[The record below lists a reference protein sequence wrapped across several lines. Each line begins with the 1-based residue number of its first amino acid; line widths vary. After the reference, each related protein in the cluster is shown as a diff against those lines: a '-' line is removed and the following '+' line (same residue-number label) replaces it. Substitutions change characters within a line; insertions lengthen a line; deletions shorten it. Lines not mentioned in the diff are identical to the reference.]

1 MIDSELKDSGLTTQ
15 NPAALILKPKNE
27 KSIMN
32 PVDFARS
39 FVSSLM
45 AGDIEKARA
54 AYHPDCV
61 IWHNFSNQTQT
72 VDENLELLQK
82 MLAVSKK
89 LEYIVTRLEEIENGY
104 LQLHTLQMTANDGNI
119 YSTDACLVVTLKDGK
134 IASAKEWIDPTPLAP
149 IFAKA

>member
-1 MIDSELKDSGLTTQ
+1 MIESSLTGVGLTSQ
-15 NPAALILKPKNE
+15 NPSALLLKPKMRN
-27 KSIMN
+27 SMN

-39 FVSSLM
+39 FVASLM

-61 IWHNFSNQTQT
+61 IWHNFSNHTQT

-82 MLAVSKK
+82 MLAACKK

-104 LQLHTLQMTANDGNI
+104 LQLHTLQMTANDGNV
-119 YSTDACLVVTLKDGK
+119 YSTEACLVVTLKDGK
-134 IASAKEWIDPTPLAP
+134 IASAKEWIDPSPLAP